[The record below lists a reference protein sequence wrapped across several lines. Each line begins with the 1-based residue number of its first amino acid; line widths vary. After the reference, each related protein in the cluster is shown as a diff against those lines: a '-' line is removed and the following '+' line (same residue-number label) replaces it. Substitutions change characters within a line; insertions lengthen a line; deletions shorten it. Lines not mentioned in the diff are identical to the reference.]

1 MSSVLISGPNSV
13 MEAVIKALHNMK
25 VLHIVEHSDK
35 ELADIGAPLESANKL
50 SELLVKVR
58 ALSAALSIKKENGAF
73 ELKKSL
79 ADIESTIKKL
89 NEEAS
94 AGAEE
99 LKNTEE
105 LIAKNY
111 SVMKELVILKSIN
124 LPMEAFSSYKS
135 LSCLTGYLRDENATF
150 SIKAELSLVTS
161 KFMMFQT
168 SIKRKHF
175 IALFID
181 AKSGDFANYILNKS
195 GFSPVNFASVGN
207 LKGSA
212 SVNLEKIEKE
222 IAKLQKKIE
231 AIRKSMRNLAN
242 DYKGFLINSE
252 EFLSEQLEKA
262 EAPLKFA
269 STKSSFLIKGW
280 IPSDDLTLSI
290 KKLNTAAK
298 NRIFVDFEPAK
309 KRDVVPV
316 RLKNPNPVR
325 PFEFFLDLYSYPS
338 YTELDP
344 TLFIFLTFPI
354 FFGIMLGDVGYGIVT
369 LLLFWILKRKMPKAS
384 NFFRILMLASF
395 TSIIFGLIFGE
406 FFGFEFMHPVV
417 ERSAENKMF
426 MPLAIAIGILHV
438 NIGLAVGFVNEMKSH
453 GIRHAFFAKAS
464 WFVLESGAAFIGLHI
479 SKIFS
484 ISLFGISYLN
494 LPFLGQTSLSIII
507 GVIIALISAIML
519 YIGEGIKGP
528 IESLSIFT
536 NILSYARLMA
546 IGLSSVILAVIINE
560 SAGKMMHAGGAF
572 MVLGIVIL
580 VLGHVINIMLGLLG
594 SFLHSLRLH
603 YVEFFSKFFHGG
615 AYKYRP
621 FGFRQ

>member
-1 MSSVLISGPNSV
+1 MLTPHKMSSVLISGPNSV

-111 SVMKELVILKSIN
+111 SVREWLEILKSIN

-135 LSCLTGYLRDENATF
+135 LSCLTGYLRDENAAF

-242 DYKGFLINSE
+242 DYKGFLINAE

-290 KKLNTAAK
+290 EKLNTAAK

-316 RLKNPNPVR
+316 KLKNPNPVR

-384 NFFRILMLASF
+384 NFFGILMLASF

-438 NIGLAVGFVNEMKSH
+438 NIGLAVGFINEMKSH

-464 WFVLESGAAFIGLHI
+464 WFVLEIGAVLAA
-479 SKIFS
+479 
-484 ISLFGISYLN
+484 
-494 LPFLGQTSLSIII
+494 LSIFKAVNLHWSN
-507 GVIIALISAIML
+507 GVAVIFLSLIML
-519 YIGEGIKGP
+519 FIGEGIKGP

-546 IGLSSVILAVIINE
+546 IGLSSVILAAIINE
-560 SAGKMMHAGGAF
+560 SAGKMMHTGGIF

-580 VLGHVINIMLGLLG
+580 VIGHIINIMLGLLG

-615 AYKYRP
+615 AHKYLP